1 MTAETQAPGHY
12 LTITSDVGEAVL
24 GFVCTM
30 PADAPCRRRPPGF
43 DEDIESWTAAEATE
57 PGYPCWATE
66 WVDAAGISDAIV
78 LAIPGVF
85 ASIPVDVHYEDGMY
99 ITKRAA

>member
-1 MTAETQAPGHY
+1 MTTETQAPGHY
-12 LTITSDVGEAVL
+12 LTITSDRGEAVL

-30 PADAPCRRRPPGF
+30 PADAPCRRRPPGY
-43 DEDIESWTAAEATE
+43 DEYFEGWAAEEATV

-66 WVDAAGISDAIV
+66 WVDAAGISDTIV
-78 LAIPGVF
+78 YGVS
-85 ASIPVDVHYEDGMY
+85 ASIPVDVSCDEGLC

>member
-12 LTITSDVGEAVL
+12 LTITSAFGEAVL

-66 WVDAAGISDAIV
+66 WVDAAGISDAVV
-78 LAIPGVF
+78 LDTPGVF
-85 ASIPVDVHYEDGMY
+85 ASIPVDVHYEDGVY
-99 ITKRAA
+99 ITRRAA